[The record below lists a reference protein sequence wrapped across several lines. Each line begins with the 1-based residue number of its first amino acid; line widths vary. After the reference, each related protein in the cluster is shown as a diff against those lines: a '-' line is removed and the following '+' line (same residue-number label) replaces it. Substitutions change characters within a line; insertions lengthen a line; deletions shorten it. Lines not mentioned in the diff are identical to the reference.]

1 MENEEIVRTVNFYQT
16 FIVFRILFIYY
27 FNVDLLSRAI
37 KDLNI
42 VQGMSFNRFKDIEV
56 DIDMNLIVREAVNEV
71 YINGENTV
79 NSNNFNV
86 HFFLNIKDFLFDNF
100 EDFILVF
107 LRGFKVLDQ
116 NFRVIFFYN
125 FFQTSI

>member
-1 MENEEIVRTVNFYQT
+1 
-16 FIVFRILFIYY
+16 
-27 FNVDLLSRAI
+27 
-37 KDLNI
+37 
-42 VQGMSFNRFKDIEV
+42 MSFNRFKDIEV